1 MTRRRSYC
9 SHNGHNSRTCP
20 NRGVKLFGVRLTD
33 GSIRKSA
40 SMGNLTHYTGSS
52 SGNLQNGLAGKNHDS
67 PGDTPDHGGAAGDG
81 YALEDFVPGSSSS
94 RERKKDA
101 PEFNTPQMKEEASSS
116 SKCQS
121 CLSSS
126 MGNSEILRIMSL
138 PNFMMTPNSINLDST
153 TMPLLDTIETDHH
166 NKSSTQTPLQHSFT
180 HLPFLPES
188 HDSVLGLSESNFLDV
203 SASTRQA
210 VELENVSQINF
221 GSPFLELDGTGRNDG
236 RADSF
241 FDELPADMFDY
252 L

>member
-1 MTRRRSYC
+1 MC
-9 SHNGHNSRTCP
+9 SFLYIGLNIHH
-20 NRGVKLFGVRLTD
+20 LFIYSFCCHMLCFPKQYLIV
-33 GSIRKSA
+33 
-40 SMGNLTHYTGSS
+40 SMCLIY
-52 SGNLQNGLAGKNHDS
+52 Q
-67 PGDTPDHGGAAGDG
+67 
-81 YALEDFVPGSSSS
+81 
-94 RERKKDA
+94 A

-188 HDSVLGLSESNFLDV
+188 QDSVLGLSESNFLDV